1 MTSFY
6 LEIILS
12 LLALTSVRLIA
23 IGHHLGGIVG
33 VLCQSFWI
41 SYWIYSKQYG
51 FLLIDAG
58 LLVIYFDY
66 IRTQCSKNK

>member
-6 LEIILS
+6 LEISLS
-12 LLALTSVRLIA
+12 LLALMSIRLIA

-33 VLCQSFWI
+33 VICQTFWI
-41 SYWIYSKQYG
+41 SYWIWSNQYG